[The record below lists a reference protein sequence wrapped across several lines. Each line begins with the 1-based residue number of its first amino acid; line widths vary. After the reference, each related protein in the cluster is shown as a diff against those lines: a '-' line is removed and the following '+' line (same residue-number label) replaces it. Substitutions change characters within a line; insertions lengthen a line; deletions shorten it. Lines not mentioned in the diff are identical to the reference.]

1 MPPSPSRSGT
11 DAALCPAP
19 FPLAMAA
26 SRRITPVAL
35 LLFGMAALGLA
46 GCGDGAPPPP
56 EFPGLEGPR
65 GPTQLTVSLQLTFTR
80 DEAPVTVPRTV
91 VLSLPDPETPGEEDP
106 SLTAREALGDHALL
120 LDVALTSLLA
130 GPTEAEREEGVTS
143 FFSEATSHLLRE
155 VYLEDDRAVVDFH
168 DLRSVIPNAS
178 TSAGSL
184 ALLSEL
190 NGTVFALPGI
200 RRVEYRMEGSCE
212 AFWNFLQHDCQ
223 VVDRPA
229 ST

>member
-1 MPPSPSRSGT
+1 MPPGPFQGGT
-11 DAALCPAP
+11 DAGRRPSPFRLAIPARRRALP
-19 FPLAMAA
+19 F
-26 SRRITPVAL
+26 AL
-35 LLFGMAALGLA
+35 LLFGGAALGLA

-91 VLSLPDPETPGEEDP
+91 VLSLPDPEAPGEDDP
-106 SLTAREALGDHALL
+106 ALAAREALGDHALL

-130 GPTEAEREEGVTS
+130 GPTEAEREDGVTS
-143 FFSEATSHLLRE
+143 FFSEATSDLLRE
-155 VYLEDDRAVVDFH
+155 VFLEGDRAVVDFH
-168 DLRSVIPNAS
+168 DLRPVIPNAA

-200 RRVEYRMEGSCE
+200 RQVEYRMEGSCE

-223 VVDRPA
+223 VVERPA